1 MKKTILITALAAFSL
16 HNANAQ
22 LSIRPEIGFNSAKT
36 NMRYTYQMLDTAS
49 GTTAKI
55 SYEGGFSLRAGI
67 IAGLSL
73 EAGVLY
79 RHMQFESVR
88 PTIMLDG
95 KIYEPYK
102 LNYGIVPVSLN
113 YDFDLGRAG
122 SIFIGAGGYWAHAF
136 SGSYQTPADPDFSNR
151 IYTVDLAFG
160 YKRPDDYKPNDMGWL
175 LQAGYNTP
183 VGIFIRLRYDK
194 GMQELSTRDEKSY
207 KNTAFSFSIGYD
219 LKIIKEY

>member
-1 MKKTILITALAAFSL
+1 MALAAFCFQT
-16 HNANAQ
+16 AQAQ

-36 NMRYTYQMLDTAS
+36 NMHYKYEMLDTAS

-79 RHMQFESVR
+79 RHIQFESVR
-88 PTIMLDG
+88 PTLSLAY

-102 LNYGIVPVSLN
+102 LNYGLVPVSLN

-122 SIFIGAGGYWAHAF
+122 SVFVGAGGYWAHAF
-136 SGSYQTPADPDFSNR
+136 SGSYQSPADPDFSNQ

-160 YKRPDDYKPNDMGWL
+160 YKRQDNYKPNDMGWL
-175 LQAGYNTP
+175 LQVGYNTP
-183 VGIFIRLRYDK
+183 VGIFIRFRYDK
-194 GMQELSTRDEKSY
+194 GMQELSPWEARSC

-219 LKIIKEY
+219 LKIIKKH